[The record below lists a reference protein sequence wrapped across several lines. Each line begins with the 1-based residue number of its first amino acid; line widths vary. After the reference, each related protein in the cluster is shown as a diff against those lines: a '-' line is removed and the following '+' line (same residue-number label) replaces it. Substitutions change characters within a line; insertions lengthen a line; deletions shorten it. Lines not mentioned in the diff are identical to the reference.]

1 MKMERKPDALV
12 LEVLCGSPAPRARV
26 LSWPVVELVRNGM
39 ARCCALLVPSV
50 LLGMGLFSATAQAGS
65 VEDRTVD
72 VRGMHLHFRVSSG
85 CGLTILLES
94 GGGLDASQWA
104 ELQPKLSAA
113 TGAAVVS
120 YDRAGFGESDLPRG
134 SYSLQDQVSWL
145 RTALTRLHVP
155 DALILVG
162 HSYGAFLNQLY
173 AAQAPDSTKAVV
185 LIDPNTAAFIDSIGG
200 PQNIP
205 VDIPAD
211 MPKKPAAAT
220 ANMRDT
226 MVQNLATVR
235 KAPISC
241 SIPVTVIASGKRWLP
256 TDEWNDKFDAAR
268 KSLVQACPNRHLVV
282 AEGSGHMVTQESPQ
296 LVLTTIEGTVDEVRK
311 RLPEAQRCAQKAE

>member
-1 MKMERKPDALV
+1 MKLERKPDALA
-12 LEVLCGSPAPRARV
+12 LQTPCRSAANGRARYC
-26 LSWPVVELVRNGM
+26 
-39 ARCCALLVPSV
+39 ARLVPSV
-50 LLGMGLFSATAQAGS
+50 LLGMVLFIATAQAGS
-65 VEDRTVD
+65 IEDRTVD
-72 VRGMHLHFRVSSG
+72 VGGVRLHFRVSSG

-113 TGAAVVS
+113 TGATVVS
-120 YDRAGFGESDLPRG
+120 YDRAGFGESDLPKG
-134 SYSLQDQVSWL
+134 SYSLEDQVSWL
-145 RTALTRLHVP
+145 RSGLTRLHVP
-155 DALILVG
+155 DAFIVVS
-162 HSYGAFLNQLY
+162 HSYGAFLNQLF
-173 AAQAPDSTKAVV
+173 AAEVPGGTKAVV
-185 LIDPNTAAFIDSIGG
+185 LIDPNTAAFIGSIGG

-205 VDIPAD
+205 IDIPAD

-226 MVQNLATVR
+226 MVENLATVR
-235 KAPISC
+235 KALISC

-268 KSLVQACPNRHLVV
+268 KSLVQACQNRHRVV

-296 LVLTTIEGTVDEVRK
+296 LVLTTIEATVAEVRK
-311 RLPEAQRCAQKAE
+311 HLPEAQRCAQKAK